1 MRRGEGRSRPSARP
15 EEVDPVILLA
25 LVLPPLLLAL
35 LLGLERVERW
45 TVRPPSAPG
54 ASRGPLAR
62 ALSRAAAG
70 PR

>member
-1 MRRGEGRSRPSARP
+1 M
-15 EEVDPVILLA
+15 ILLA